1 MLNKKREQKSKNQL
15 RFIFRIQRIFLLIPL
30 LILCLNFSIL
40 TQAKGT
46 WDPNLQMWLDTTRIA
61 KGLSHQKQS
70 YPMAGIHALHG
81 IAAIFLRTSVEPM
94 A

>member
-15 RFIFRIQRIFLLIPL
+15 RFIFRIHRIFLLIPL

-46 WDPNLQMWLDTTRIA
+46 
-61 KGLSHQKQS
+61 
-70 YPMAGIHALHG
+70 
-81 IAAIFLRTSVEPM
+81 
-94 A
+94 